1 MNELYK
7 LHNSKLHN
15 PKEDELVDQLFGNLK
30 IKFDDNEAAITDYGL
45 VLSDEFIKEFRNEKE
60 QINNS
65 WETQKTIM
73 NDQWTLINNK
83 IPKMLSKF
91 CDKIVDDKNK
101 LITENVNLAT
111 ELQLRKIQ
119 ITEYKTQI
127 DNQNK
132 IIAGLFEKISLL
144 ETA

>member
-1 MNELYK
+1 MNLLKNLEMKKKELIIHGK
-7 LHNSKLHN
+7 LK
-15 PKEDELVDQLFGNLK
+15 
-30 IKFDDNEAAITDYGL
+30 
-45 VLSDEFIKEFRNEKE
+45 
-60 QINNS
+60 
-65 WETQKTIM
+65 KTIM
-73 NDQWTLINNK
+73 NEQWTLINNK

-91 CDKIVDDKNK
+91 CDKITDDKNK

-132 IIAGLFEKISLL
+132 IIAGLFEKNSLL